1 MALYK
6 WNCSSCG
13 RSKRKLLP
21 ELPKSGSIVCECGQP
36 MTMMNNGSATV
47 MERLD
52 NGLMPRALERNRDAV
67 ELTKDHAKDKKDPE
81 II

>member
-1 MALYK
+1 
-6 WNCSSCG
+6 
-13 RSKRKLLP
+13 
-21 ELPKSGSIVCECGQP
+21 